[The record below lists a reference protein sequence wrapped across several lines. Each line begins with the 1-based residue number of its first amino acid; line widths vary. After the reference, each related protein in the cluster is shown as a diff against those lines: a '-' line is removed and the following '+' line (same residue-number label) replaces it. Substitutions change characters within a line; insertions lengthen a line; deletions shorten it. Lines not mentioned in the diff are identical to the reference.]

1 MNSTPRERIP
11 KQHTASGGNSTPPQ
25 AGHPLR
31 APHPDRP
38 PHPAARIAMAQPRVV
53 ATSFRDVVEEYFRNN
68 QYIGSAVE
76 KRLAYCQGQRTG
88 PRFAVPGAQTASN

>member
-1 MNSTPRERIP
+1 
-11 KQHTASGGNSTPPQ
+11 
-25 AGHPLR
+25 
-31 APHPDRP
+31 
-38 PHPAARIAMAQPRVV
+38 MAQPRVV